1 MRKAYP
7 IIISKVDDVMPYSV
21 YIPDFDAYTQGEDV
35 ADAINMSRDLIGL
48 TGLAMTEDFH
58 QEIPLPGA
66 VEFKLKEND
75 TFTLVDIDFDQY
87 KRENDRTP
95 VKKTLTIP
103 SYLNTLGVEKK
114 VNFSALLTQALQETL
129 KV

>member
-7 IIISKVDDVMPYSV
+7 IIITKVNDVVPFSV
-21 YIPDFDAYTQGEDV
+21 YIPDFDAYTQGEDI
-35 ADAINMSRDLIGL
+35 ADAINMARDLIGL

-58 QEIPLPGA
+58 QEIPLPMS
-66 VEFKLKEND
+66 VDFKLNETD
-75 TFTLVDIDFDQY
+75 TLTLVDIDFDQY
-87 KRENDRTP
+87 QRENDRTP

-114 VNFSALLTQALQETL
+114 VNFSALLAQALRETL
-129 KV
+129 NV

>member
-7 IIISKVDDVMPYSV
+7 IIISKVDDTVPFSV
-21 YIPDFDAYTQGEDV
+21 YIPDFDAYTQGEDI
-35 ADAINMSRDLIGL
+35 ADAINMARDLIGL

-58 QEIPLPGA
+58 QEIPLPRS
-66 VEFKLKEND
+66 VKFKLKETD
-75 TFTLVDIDFDQY
+75 TLTLVDIDFDKY

-114 VNFSALLTQALQETL
+114 INFSALLAQALRETL